1 METAK
6 ESGSVKGWPFC
17 TQAVTLENNILREI
31 LKVTSIPGI
40 ISFAGGMP
48 AEELFPY
55 EGILRAA
62 TSLLGAKDGA
72 SLQYS
77 LSRGTPE
84 LRQWIIENTPSNTP
98 LTLESVLVT
107 SGAQQGL
114 DIVGRSFLEPGD
126 RVLTTTPTY
135 VGLIHAFN
143 YYRADLVTCE
153 TGDEGIDPDDLE
165 AKLSMAPAK
174 LIYLVPSYDNPTG
187 RTMPMDRREAVMKL
201 AAKFGVPVIDDNPY
215 GDLYYDGNPMTSL
228 RLLNPEWTIELRTF
242 SKTISPGL
250 RIGWMHAPEPHL
262 AIFEKMKQATDLHT
276 NTFCQ
281 RLIHAYCSAG
291 LLPDHVEGL
300 RTAYRSRLAVMLD
313 SLERE
318 MPQGVSWVEPK
329 GGLFIWLTLPPH
341 MDSEHLLKL
350 AVEAKVAFVP
360 GRPFYPK
367 DGAANTLRLN
377 FSNQPEDRIK
387 DGIARLAKIF
397 KREL

>member
-1 METAK
+1 MESPT
-6 ESGSVKGWPFC
+6 SFGDTQGWPFC

-62 TSLLGAKDGA
+62 TDLLSARDGA

-84 LRQWIIENTPSNTP
+84 LRQWIIENVVSTTK

-107 SGAQQGL
+107 SGAQQAL
-114 DIVGRSFLEPGD
+114 DIVGRAFLEPGD

-135 VGLIHAFN
+135 VGLIHSFN
-143 YYRADLVTCE
+143 YYGADLVTCE
-153 TGDEGIDPDDLE
+153 TGDSGIEPDDLE
-165 AKLSMAPAK
+165 AKLSRAKAK

-187 RTMPMDRREAVMKL
+187 RTMPLDRREAVMKL
-201 AAKFGVPVIDDNPY
+201 AAKYGVPVIDDNPY
-215 GDLYYDGNPMTSL
+215 GDLYYDGNPMPSL

-242 SKTISPGL
+242 SKIISPGL

-281 RLIHAYCSAG
+281 RLIHSFCATG
-291 LLPDHVEGL
+291 ELPAHVERL
-300 RTAYRSRLAVMLD
+300 RSAYSARLKTMLNI
-313 SLERE
+313 LKQE
-318 MPQGVSWVEPK
+318 MPDGVSWVEPK
-329 GGLFIWLTLPPH
+329 GGLFIWITLPRH
-341 MDSEHLLKL
+341 MDSEQILKR
-350 AVEAKVAFVP
+350 AVEAKVVFVP

-367 DGAANTLRLN
+367 DGASNTFRLN
-377 FSNQPEDRIK
+377 FSNQSEDRIK
-387 DGIARLAKIF
+387 DGITRLGKIL
-397 KREL
+397 KSEL